1 MLGARRFQFRPVLTI
16 FTALALGVL
25 VTLGMWQLHRL
36 DWKRALVAQV
46 EARVSDAPIS
56 FADAVRRAEAGED
69 MEYTP
74 VYAEGVFANQFEA
87 RVFGT
92 YESAPGAYY
101 FAPLEE
107 AGQTDSFIYVNR
119 GFAPQGVEV
128 DVPSRDETC
137 VYGLFRAPEKAGG
150 LAGSFRP
157 IGKSTDGLWFA
168 RDARLFAADAGIAAS
183 PYYIDQA
190 AVEGRAWPKGGTT
203 RLSFNNRHLEY
214 ALTWFGLAAA
224 LCGVWVAFSYQK
236 P

>member
-56 FADAVRRAEAGED
+56 FADAVRRAE
-69 MEYTP
+69 
-74 VYAEGVFANQFEA
+74 GVFANQFEA

-128 DVPSRDETC
+128 DVPSRDETS

-157 IGKSTDGLWFA
+157 AGKSTDGLWFA